1 MFCANC
7 NIVIHLLQGSV
18 DVRLTWCRLGA
29 YLLYITW
36 SDRQVFG
43 SPFKVTVLP
52 PSVSETAAVATG
64 TGTAVGG
71 TTTADAGGA
80 GGGGGSGTSMGRVTG
95 SAADMVESSRRM
107 ESSQT
112 TTSRSTAA
120 AGFSNVCHL

>member
-1 MFCANC
+1 VFCANC

-71 TTTADAGGA
+71 TTTAGA

-95 SAADMVESSRRM
+95 SAADMVESSRMM